1 MKINKLIIKFI
12 MEIKIEKIVQDTVEE
27 DDKIGGLILSD
38 NKAFYKS
45 TLNHIGEYWPKNK

>member
-1 MKINKLIIKFI
+1 

-38 NKAFYKS
+38 NKAFYKIYTKS
-45 TLNHIGEYWPKNK
+45 HRRVLAKE